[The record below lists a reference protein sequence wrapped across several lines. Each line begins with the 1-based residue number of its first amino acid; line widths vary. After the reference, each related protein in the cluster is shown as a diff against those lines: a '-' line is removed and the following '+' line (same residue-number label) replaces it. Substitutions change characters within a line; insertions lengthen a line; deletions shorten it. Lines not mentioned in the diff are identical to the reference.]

1 MRGGHGA
8 ESVHDSAGAPFLDA
22 LARMA
27 GCVERGDDPLE
38 IANGL
43 ILTPTRRAARS
54 LAEAFLRG
62 IAGARTCCCP
72 GSSGRG
78 AMDEAPLALAGALE
92 LPPSVDPHRRL
103 AVLTHLILRMKGAGG
118 APRTADRAWMLAS
131 ELASLMDE
139 ADRAEIDLAARL
151 PDAADPAYAAHWSRT
166 LEFLRI
172 VTHAWPAWLEENG
185 VMNPAARQVALLN
198 AQSRAWEMCAPEQ
211 PVVIAGTTA
220 GIPAVARLARV
231 VARLPQGCVVLPVLD
246 TLMTDAAWL
255 AMEDSHPQ
263 SGLAGLL
270 AGLDA
275 TREDVRVWGSVS
287 DASARHV
294 PVSSTRHGPAR
305 AGHLVDQDCAS
316 ADPPV
321 EPGDDS
327 APAGDDVAR
336 RGDEVEDAGGDVER
350 ARRDVGSAWDDVAG
364 IVDDD
369 PEPRAGRFALLSRAL
384 LPAQALGTWQDEF
397 MPAPE
402 SLWRLSPRDAQE
414 EAEAIAMILREAVET
429 QGRTA
434 ALVTPD
440 RELAGRVSAAL
451 PRHGIIADDSAGE
464 PLAVTPPAVFLRL
477 LSRAVTEGLAPVPLL
492 ALLKHPLAAAGLAPA
507 ACRQGAR
514 ALEVAALRGPRP
526 APGLAGLRRAIAGSG
541 EHLNAFL
548 ARVESCLE
556 PALRVQASVE
566 LAPADALSAL
576 LAAAENLAATDEEQG
591 AIRLWSEE
599 EGEAL
604 ATLLTAALGALPHLP
619 DQRGGVMPGLLDA
632 LLQGQVVRSR
642 RALRGRGGTEHP
654 RVFIWGPLEARLQS
668 VDVMVLGGL
677 VETVWP
683 PAPEPGPWLSR
694 PMRATVGLPSPEETI
709 GIAAHDFLAA
719 AMSAPEVV
727 LSCPE
732 RRDGAPAVPA
742 RWLTR
747 LETLLRGADVTLPRH
762 PAVYW
767 ARGLDVPPDG
777 PKPVAP
783 PRPCPPVTV
792 RPSRLSVTEIET
804 WLRDPYAI
812 YAKHILRLPALKPLD
827 QETDAADYGML
838 VHQGLHLF
846 LREHG
851 VVWPEDADDGMR
863 RAMRRALAESFA
875 RAALT
880 AWWEPRLDRIADWVV
895 ETEQARRG
903 GVVLSAIE
911 TEIAG
916 TVDIQRPGRRFR
928 LVARAD
934 RIERWEDGRLAILDY
949 KTGFV
954 PSQKMVAEGL
964 APQLPLEA
972 AMAEAGGFGPELR
985 AGTSELT
992 YWQLTGGVEPG
1003 KATLL
1008 FKAREGELLAAIDRA
1023 IGGLERLI
1031 DQYDEPERCY
1041 LAQPNPAWTPRFS
1054 DHAQLAR
1061 VAEWSLAVEDD
1072 EESCRS
1078 ARRQAT
1084 SSRSVVSRHTVG
1096 ASSRDIHMTNP
1107 PPSGLK
1113 WKPCVGT

>member
-1 MRGGHGA
+1 MAVALNLFAIPPG
-8 ESVHDSAGAPFLDA
+8 VPFLEA
-22 LARMA
+22 LAEGWLR
-27 GCVERGDDPLE
+27 ERGDDPLS

-54 LAEAFLRG
+54 LAEAFLRVSPERG
-62 IAGARTCCCP
+62 LLLPRIVALGAL
-72 GSSGRG
+72 
-78 AMDEAPLALAGALE
+78 DEAPLALAGALE
-92 LPPSVDPHRRL
+92 LPPAVDPHRRL
-103 AVLTHLILRMKGAGG
+103 AVLTLLILRMKGAGG

-131 ELASLMDE
+131 ELATLMDE
-139 ADRAEIDLAARL
+139 ADRAEVDLAARL
-151 PDAADPAYAAHWSRT
+151 PDAADPAYATHWSRT

-172 VTHAWPAWLEENG
+172 VTDVWPAWLEENG

-198 AQSRAWEMCAPEQ
+198 AQARAWEECAPEQ

-231 VARLPQGCVVLPVLD
+231 VARLPLGRVVLPVLD
-246 TLMTDAAWL
+246 TIMTDDVWA

-275 TREDVRVWGSVS
+275 TREDVRVWDPEGAAEGAA
-287 DASARHV
+287 D
-294 PVSSTRHGPAR
+294 GGAR
-305 AGHLVDQDCAS
+305 AD
-316 ADPPV
+316 
-321 EPGDDS
+321 
-327 APAGDDVAR
+327 
-336 RGDEVEDAGGDVER
+336 
-350 ARRDVGSAWDDVAG
+350 
-364 IVDDD
+364 
-369 PEPRAGRFALLSRAL
+369 RFALLSRAL
-384 LPAQALGTWQDEF
+384 LPAKALSAWQDPF
-397 MPAPE
+397 VPVPDGM
-402 SLWRLSPRDAQE
+402 WRLSPRDAQE
-414 EAEAIAMILREAVET
+414 EAEAIAMILRQAVET
-429 QGRTA
+429 PGRTA

-464 PLAVTPPAVFLRL
+464 TLAETPPAVFLRL
-477 LSRAVTEGLAPVPLL
+477 LARAVTEDLAPVPLL
-492 ALLKHPLAAAGLAPA
+492 ALLKHPLAAAGLVPA

-514 ALEVAALRGPRP
+514 ALELAALRGPRP
-526 APGLAGLRRAIAGSG
+526 MPGLAGLRRAIAGSG
-541 EHLNAFL
+541 EDLNVFL
-548 ARVESCLE
+548 NRVETCLE

-566 LAPADALSAL
+566 LAPVEALSAL
-576 LAAAENLAATDEEQG
+576 IAAAENLAATDEEHG
-591 AIRLWSEE
+591 AVRLWSEE
-599 EGEAL
+599 EGEVL
-604 ATLLTAALGALPHLP
+604 ATLLTAALAALPNLP
-619 DQRGGVMPGLLDA
+619 EQRGDVMPGLLDA
-632 LLQGQVVRSR
+632 LLLGEVVRSR

-668 VDVMVLGGL
+668 VDVMVLGSL

-709 GIAAHDFLAA
+709 GSAAHDFLAA
-719 AMSAPEVV
+719 AMSAPEVI

-747 LETLLRGADVTLPRH
+747 LETLLRGADVSLQPH
-762 PAVYW
+762 PAVDW
-767 ARGLDVPPDG
+767 ARALDLPRGG

-783 PRPCPPVTV
+783 PRPCPPVAV

-838 VHQGLHLF
+838 VHCGLHLF
-846 LREHG
+846 LQAHG
-851 VVWPEDADDGMR
+851 VVWPTDAAGEMR

-875 RAALT
+875 RSALT

-895 ETEQARRG
+895 ETEQQRRG
-903 GVVLSAIE
+903 GVVLSGIE

-928 LVARAD
+928 LTARVD
-934 RIERWEDGRLAILDY
+934 RIERWADGRLAILDY

-954 PSQKMVAEGL
+954 PSQKMVAAGL

-985 AGTSELT
+985 VATSELT

-1008 FKAREGELLAAIDRA
+1008 FKGKESELLAAIDEA
-1023 IGGLERLI
+1023 IRGLERLI
-1031 DQYDEPERCY
+1031 DQYDEPARCY

-1061 VAEWSLAVEDD
+1061 VAEWSLAAEED
-1072 EESCRS
+1072 E
-1078 ARRQAT
+1078 T
-1084 SSRSVVSRHTVG
+1084 
-1096 ASSRDIHMTNP
+1096 
-1107 PPSGLK
+1107 
-1113 WKPCVGT
+1113 